1 MSAPNIHRT
10 STVRF
15 DTTDSNETKK
25 QTDSEIANK
34 LKRKNDRKYGLP
46 YREILQNPIKNTLS
60 LDSSLKFL
68 ATINPKYTENIKIVR
83 KNKK

>member
-15 DTTDSNETKK
+15 DSTDRNEKK
-25 QTDSEIANK
+25 KRADREVAHK
-34 LKRKNDRKYGLP
+34 LKRKGDRKYGLP
-46 YREILQNPIKNTLS
+46 YREILKDPIKNTLS

-68 ATINPKYTENIKIVR
+68 ATINPMYTENIRAVR
-83 KNKK
+83 KTKK